1 MKTRKRSLG
10 RPTSVVIQHLLRLIT
25 RDCSRVKADL
35 FVTVP
40 LRDTSSHYI
49 TKQFIVFYC
58 FMTSFHLVPFGKH
71 FATYLV
77 TLFDLKPKSKNS
89 SKKDSEGKKIFKVI

>member
-1 MKTRKRSLG
+1 MKTRKRSLR

-40 LRDTSSHYI
+40 LRYSS
-49 TKQFIVFYC
+49 VFTLHNQTIHCVLLFYGLI
-58 FMTSFHLVPFGKH
+58 SFSTFW
-71 FATYLV
+71 
-77 TLFDLKPKSKNS
+77 
-89 SKKDSEGKKIFKVI
+89 